1 MTTNNAAITGGSVA
15 VTTLSGT
22 NFSTGNASVTGGS
35 ISRTDVDMTG
45 KTLTLDADP
54 VNGDKIHG
62 GSISAANLA
71 GTAGNTITGYDITV
85 GAGKTLDVSGGTLTL
100 ANDPISGDAIDG
112 GTISDFSSTGI
123 DDTATTATVMTLT
136 DTAATF
142 GVAGDFGTNDPDA
155 GAGTLSS
162 LTVTGDAVVQGDL
175 TVSGNVTTTLSETV
189 NIEDNTIVL
198 NSNETGAPTQ
208 NGGIEV
214 NRGTSD
220 NATVL
225 WNETSD
231 AFEMKVGTAA
241 ADLTIND
248 LTVNEITLAN
258 ALPLD
263 MGGTHTDTSAF
274 AADSLMVMSGSAGVS
289 ELAKGSN
296 STVLKVNGSGSLG
309 YAQVDLTADVTGA
322 LPIANGGTNQQRL
335 VQTDGNNVRRFSFC
349 NGIHPST

>member
-1 MTTNNAAITGGSVA
+1 
-15 VTTLSGT
+15 
-22 NFSTGNASVTGGS
+22 
-35 ISRTDVDMTG
+35 MTG
-45 KTLTLDADP
+45 KTLTLDADS

-142 GVAGDFGTNDPDA
+142 GVAGDFGTNDLDA

-162 LTVTGDAVVQGDL
+162 LTVSGDAVVQGDL

-274 AADSLMVMSGSAGVS
+274 AADSLMTMDGSAGV
-289 ELAKGSN
+289 LN
-296 STVLKVNGSGSLG
+296 
-309 YAQVDLTADVTGA
+309 
-322 LPIANGGTNQQRL
+322 
-335 VQTDGNNVRRFSFC
+335 
-349 NGIHPST
+349 